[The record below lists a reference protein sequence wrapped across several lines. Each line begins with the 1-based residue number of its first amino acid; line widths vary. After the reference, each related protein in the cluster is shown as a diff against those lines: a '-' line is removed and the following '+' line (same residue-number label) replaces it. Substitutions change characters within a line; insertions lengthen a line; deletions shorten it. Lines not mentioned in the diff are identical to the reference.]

1 MIELAKQLQ
10 IIGYHLMK
18 KILALCLVSFIA
30 ACGFEPLYVQK
41 KHNNLW
47 YFGGEFDTSITSE
60 MAQIKIQ
67 TIQERFGQQVR
78 NSLLDMLTPL
88 GTPKRPKYRLYV
100 DVSEKEVM
108 QQALRKDITATRE
121 RVKYVVDYRLVEGDT
136 EVVRGDSIAFVSYD
150 ILANPYS
157 TTVAK
162 KKTEEDAAK
171 IVANDI
177 ALRIGAYFHAYYV
190 KKGSDGAI

>member
-1 MIELAKQLQ
+1 MVKLAKHLKV
-10 IIGYHLMK
+10 IGSQLMK
-18 KILALCLVSFIA
+18 KIIALCLISFIA

-67 TIQERFGQQVR
+67 TIQERFGQQIR
-78 NSLLDMLTPL
+78 NNLLDMLTPL
-88 GTPKRPKYRLYV
+88 GTPRHPKYRLYV
-100 DVSEKEVM
+100 DLKEKEVM

-121 RVKYVVDYRLVEGDT
+121 RVKYMVEYRLIEGDT
-136 EVVRGDSIAFVSYD
+136 EVVRGDSIAYVSYD

-157 TTVAK
+157 TTTAK

-177 ALRIGAYFHAYYV
+177 ALRLGAYFHAYF
-190 KKGSDGAI
+190 KQGDKS

>member
-1 MIELAKQLQ
+1 MLNIYRVKF
-10 IIGYHLMK
+10 MK
-18 KILALCLVSFIA
+18 KIVAICLVSFIA

-67 TIQERFGQQVR
+67 TIQERFGQQIR
-78 NSLLDMLTPL
+78 NNLLDMLTPL
-88 GTPKRPKYRLYV
+88 GTPRNPKYRLYV
-100 DVSEKEVM
+100 DLKEKEIM

-121 RVKYVVDYRLVEGDT
+121 RVKYLVEYRLVEGDT
-136 EVVRGDSIAFVSYD
+136 EVVRGDSIAYVSYD

-157 TTVAK
+157 TTTAQ
-162 KKTEEDAAK
+162 KKTQEDAAK

-177 ALRIGAYFHAYYV
+177 ALRLGAYFHAYF
-190 KKGSDGAI
+190 KQGDKS

>member
-1 MIELAKQLQ
+1 
-10 IIGYHLMK
+10 MK
-18 KILALCLVSFIA
+18 KIIAVCLISLIA

-47 YFGGEFDTSITSE
+47 YFGGEFDTSISDE

-67 TIQERFGQQVR
+67 SIAERFGQQVR
-78 NSLLDMLTPL
+78 NDLLDMLTPL
-88 GTPKRPKYRLYV
+88 GQPRNPKYRLYV
-100 DVSEKEVM
+100 DVADKEIM

-121 RVKYVVDYRLVEGDT
+121 RVRYQVNYRLIEGNT
-136 EVVRGDSIAFVSYD
+136 ELVSGDSIAYVSYD

-157 TTVAK
+157 TTTAR
-162 KKTEEDAAK
+162 KKTEENAAK

-177 ALRIGAYFHAYYV
+177 ALRIGAYFHSYF
-190 KKGSDGAI
+190 KQGIQQ